1 MQQINEA
8 VVNMEVQTIEADNF
22 GWIVQQH
29 QKKIFRILMF
39 LVKDEGTAENLTQE
53 CFLRAFRNRDSFR
66 GESNL
71 ETWLVRI
78 ALNLAYDYRRNRRWI
93 FWRSVTQTDRIESMP
108 VRDTCPTPERALLDK
123 ELLETVQAAVDRLS
137 ERQRTVFLLRYLEDM
152 SLDEIAGVLRLPV
165 GTVKSHLFRAVRSIR
180 RVCGK

>member
-29 QKKIFRILMF
+29 QKRIFRILMF
-39 LVKDEGTAENLTQE
+39 LVKDEDTAENLTQE

-66 GESNL
+66 GESSL
-71 ETWLVRI
+71 ATWLLRI
-78 ALNLAYDYRRNRRWI
+78 ALNLAYDYRKSRRWI
-93 FWRSVTQTDRIESMP
+93 FWRSVTQTDQIESIP
-108 VRDTCPTPERALLDK
+108 VRDTCPTPERVLLDK
-123 ELLETVQAAVDRLS
+123 ELLETVQAAVDRLP